1 MAGLVEKSKLRK
13 LAIVKS
19 GEKYIPYEKAMSV
32 AEIPIDNLMSID
44 WLNKELIELMYER
57 LIGEKEIEIFRELIK
72 RWREEHK

>member
-1 MAGLVEKSKLRK
+1 MRK

-19 GEKYIPYEKAMSV
+19 GKKYIPYEKAMSV

>member
-1 MAGLVEKSKLRK
+1 
-13 LAIVKS
+13 
-19 GEKYIPYEKAMSV
+19 MSV